1 MKTRNLLEIEHPAL
15 PWLLTPALLALVM
28 VLGVLSVH
36 VPIAAIVLA
45 VLIGVLLLV
54 AFVRMG
60 RRS

>member
-15 PWLLTPALLALVM
+15 PWLLLPAFLGALLAFCALLASSPVAAA
-28 VLGVLSVH
+28 VVAV
-36 VPIAAIVLA
+36 VIAA
-45 VLIGVLLLV
+45 LLWC